1 MYIHWSPDFLLL
13 DEIKTYCLFH
23 QKYYF
28 SRFSDFDVKPDLVWP
43 YLSPVTSSAISDD
56 TSLLA
61 VGFENG
67 NIIIWDRYLGII
79 YTIHTF

>member
-1 MYIHWSPDFLLL
+1 MYIHWSPDILLL

-23 QKYYF
+23 QKYDF
-28 SRFSDFDVKPDLVWP
+28 FFSDFDVKPDLVWP

>member
-23 QKYYF
+23 YKYDF

>member
-23 QKYYF
+23 HKYDF